1 MEPMMKAL
9 IESSLYHPSLVL
21 PLAALTQLMVERDF
35 NLSQVGPIVAARGAQ
50 AAVSRSRALIFCR
63 HCEAQA

>member
-1 MEPMMKAL
+1 MESMMKAL
-9 IESSLYHPSLVL
+9 IESSLYHPSVVL
-21 PLAALTQLMVERDF
+21 ALAGLTQLMVERDF
-35 NLSQVGPIVAARGAQ
+35 NLGQVGMIVAARGAQ

>member
-1 MEPMMKAL
+1 MRTL
-9 IESSLYHPSLVL
+9 IESSLYHPSVVL

-35 NLSQVGPIVAARGAQ
+35 NLSQVGLIVAARGAQ
-50 AAVSRSRALIFCR
+50 AAVSRSRALIICR

>member
-1 MEPMMKAL
+1 M
-9 IESSLYHPSLVL
+9 L

-35 NLSQVGPIVAARGAQ
+35 NLSQVGLIVAARGAQ